1 MEKSAVGVGD
11 GGRPD
16 DASRDSSGLVVD
28 RVGGVALR
36 ADRIVDTVKFV
47 SRTGRRE
54 GPAFGPLSISS
65 GSGVE

>member
-16 DASRDSSGLVVD
+16 TVSRDSD
-28 RVGGVALR
+28 RLGADRGVGGVALR

-54 GPAFGPLSISS
+54 GPAFGPL
-65 GSGVE
+65 